1 MEHQIL
7 WTIKTTIARAFP
19 SCKLS
24 MPWSRICEDVEK
36 LKPISR
42 SIFVTWEK
50 SGSGEVKINTDGSF
64 SKESGKAGIGGIVR
78 NEHGDFIFAFAI
90 LVQCKDHNC
99 AEALAV
105 HYGGIWCISNGY
117 NRCAMV
123 HF

>member
-1 MEHQIL
+1 
-7 WTIKTTIARAFP
+7 
-19 SCKLS
+19 